1 MKITDLNGKII
12 HITDLDKALAQADN
26 FRKYKHIDK
35 ENIPFD
41 KERKKYWQDIYK
53 KLKIKESEQKKLKN
67 NPL

>member
-41 KERKKYWQDIYK
+41 KERKNIGKTF
-53 KLKIKESEQKKLKN
+53 IKS
-67 NPL
+67 